1 MRGSACIERWS
12 GVGLLPGQIAERTE
26 DTREVSGRVE
36 AQEWMDLPGQ
46 PSTDLAASLRDV
58 RIVNRFLGGTSV
70 TRYHLKRLLRHWPK
84 DRPISI
90 LDLAT
95 GSGDIPR
102 ALIKWGRKHGYT
114 IRYTCLDV
122 NSGILD
128 IARRESKDDSD
139 IEFLQGDARRVERE
153 DGSFD
158 YVTCSMALHH
168 FGPGEAVQILLEMDR
183 LSRYGLVVN
192 DLRRSRLAWLGIW
205 LLTHLLPANR
215 LTRHDGPLSTLRAY
229 TPLEF
234 RELAERA
241 GLRGAKVWKHPFYRM
256 ALVAEKTGETA

>member
-1 MRGSACIERWS
+1 MGLMP
-12 GVGLLPGQIAERTE
+12 GDTVGKAETA
-26 DTREVSGRVE
+26 RELTGRME

-58 RIVNRFLGGTSV
+58 RLVNRFLGGTAV
-70 TRYHLKRLLRHWPK
+70 TQYHLKRLLRPWSK
-84 DRPISI
+84 DRPVSI

-102 ALIKWGRKHGYT
+102 AVLKWGRKHGYT
-114 IRYTCLDV
+114 IRFTCLDV
-122 NSGILD
+122 NPGILD
-128 IARRESKDDSD
+128 IAQRECGDCPN
-139 IEFLQGDARRVERE
+139 IQFLQGDARRIERE

-168 FGPGEAVQILLEMDR
+168 FGPGEAVQILSEMDR
-183 LSRYGLVVN
+183 LSQYGLVVN

-229 TPLEF
+229 TP
-234 RELAERA
+234 RELRELSERA
-241 GLRGAKVWKHPFYRM
+241 GLRGAKVRKHPFYRM
-256 ALVAEKTGETA
+256 ALVAEKAGETA